1 MTGERVSEA
10 LLSYANKM
18 CSILAGAEESAAQD
32 LELFINNHLGAKLG
46 PAIPVFTELL
56 KQLKIDSWEKLE
68 TIVKNHFKHVS
79 VQDAFE
85 EVVEVEQR
93 WNNFLAGLDH
103 KLISDNSGQ
112 TLQCGDKLISDIS
125 LVNAR
130 SGNSE
135 TVQSL
140 LSSSQEFVHFVL
152 LRHFA

>member
-1 MTGERVSEA
+1 MSE
-10 LLSYANKM
+10 
-18 CSILAGAEESAAQD
+18 IL
-32 LELFINNHLGAKLG
+32 
-46 PAIPVFTELL
+46 
-56 KQLKIDSWEKLE
+56 DSWEKLE

-103 KLISDNSGQ
+103 KLISDNSGK

-130 SGNSE
+130 F
-135 TVQSL
+135 SL
-140 LSSSQEFVHFVL
+140 DS
-152 LRHFA
+152 